1 MTVYL
6 SIIILGIA
14 IFGLSI
20 GEFLMTNQFKE
31 AVAALALMKVVRY
44 VEEKPKSAT
53 ALKVLDSIF

>member
-20 GEFLMTNQFKE
+20 GVIFNDKPNQGSCGGIGADESF
-31 AVAALALMKVVRY
+31 
-44 VEEKPKSAT
+44 T
-53 ALKVLDSIF
+53 IC

>member
-20 GEFLMTNQFKE
+20 GVIFNDKPIQGSC
-31 AVAALALMKVVRY
+31 AALALMKVVRY
-44 VEEKPKSAT
+44 VEETPKSAI
-53 ALKVLDSIF
+53 A

>member
-20 GEFLMTNQFKE
+20 GVIFNDKPIQGSCGGI
-31 AVAALALMKVVRY
+31 VAD
-44 VEEKPKSAT
+44 ESCTICGGDTEKC
-53 ALKVLDSIF
+53 DSLEGV